1 MWGDNMRTN
10 DERLDR
16 IEKRLEELERLV
28 RLNKSEAIEAY
39 NVAVINQDKI
49 NELKKSIRRY
59 KKGR

>member
-1 MWGDNMRTN
+1 MRTN